1 MTMIPVPKGNTVDGR
16 GEIQK
21 RLDDNVCSWCMSTL
35 GLVEDTYVDDRR
47 RITRQCEKCS
57 NVVVDHFTFG
67 EKHFTF
73 GEKHGDDT
81 GSKS

>member
-1 MTMIPVPKGNTVDGR
+1 VAMIPVPRGNTDDER

-35 GLVEDTYVDDRR
+35 RLVEDTYVADRR

-57 NVVVDHFTFG
+57 NVVVDHFKFG
-67 EKHFTF
+67 
-73 GEKHGDDT
+73 GKHGDDT
-81 GSKS
+81 GSES